1 MSKITPCTNG
11 AKDTSITALF
21 PGNICLD
28 CYSLTY
34 EARRPITAQELARMW
49 GAKI

>member
-1 MSKITPCTNG
+1 MSLISCTNC
-11 AKDTSITALF
+11 AKDTDTLALF
-21 PGNICLD
+21 PGDICLD

-49 GAKI
+49 GARI